1 MYVGMRMVLPKFSP
15 SCAVSWEQ
23 GYPCTGLRLL
33 ECFRGEPWDLVTC
46 GTATRSLCGRR
57 ALPWLLCALF
67 RQPWQRHCFLT
78 ALRRRNRGALGGGGG
93 GEDQD
98 HVALGTRMFV
108 LVPRAAAGCSLR
120 AGFRSLP
127 VGASPRPVQS
137 LQAGKGFLLT
147 PAHGPMPDT
156 VFVVVSRPSS
166 SPPSSPP
173 PPSPSSSWSVV
184 VRRRRRPSSLSF
196 SRT

>member
-15 SCAVSWEQ
+15 LCAVSWEQ

-93 GEDQD
+93 GGGGEDQD

-147 PAHGPMPDT
+147 PPHGTMPDT
-156 VFVVVSRPSS
+156 VLVVFVRRPSSS

-173 PPSPSSSWSVV
+173 PSSSS
-184 VRRRRRPSSLSF
+184 
-196 SRT
+196 